1 MAVGTRND
9 STGAENNN
17 NVNNAAN
24 DFALNALQQNNPLNV
39 DLNKSNIPILTLGSK
54 VLTMMNSGI
63 GSEFL
68 NKFVESIKTSYAGE
82 LNTNHGKL
90 LVIPMDNET
99 NKNVAYS
106 SIIVALCKN
115 NVATYFTIVLEG
127 TGRKPLDALTFTN
140 ELATISRN
148 PMQLQRYNETYV
160 TSDVIDA
167 VYHAEIRKQ
176 LAVAL
181 APSNVKFVQ
190 ADAIVIPY
198 YNTELDQAYI
208 RPIASAA
215 LNSCIVE
222 SAKTNSEFL
231 DLNIAESRKQNNAIT
246 LKIENNIIP
255 KTVKDIAGKPVR
267 ADFTVELVA
276 VDNRANTTSI
286 NMQNNKEVATKALG
300 FVDAMPELVN
310 IPGTPNFALTLRPHI
325 IVTSLEGALPTTGY
339 ALLSLVT
346 SVIMSNDDMWIGAV
360 SPKINDTFHDYGS
373 LNILT
378 NLENNTDGKGSP
390 IDFKSLNST
399 ELQTMIKR
407 LFTLAPMLSIDVELC
422 GAQTAVTSIFATAS
436 ASPLSSDPAELKARN
451 KSANEIVLAA
461 NWLTNGNFS
470 AEFSIDNIFI
480 STGIVVPTGKWIDK
494 TGEMRDIRDIDL
506 AMIATLTNDKALIEE
521 WAKSNVPY
529 TISGIDSYSTK
540 ARILSQ
546 LNIGAEIGGKA
557 IRCTFSDQFIV
568 TLANACKTAG
578 LDSRY
583 EPAVA
588 LFNNSSI
595 SMMAGYMRNAGL
607 TNATGFATAYSNGNM
622 NYQTPWTFGQAVYR

>member
-1 MAVGTRND
+1 MAVGIKND
-9 STGAENNN
+9 NIGAENANN
-17 NVNNAAN
+17 TNPTSNFVNE
-24 DFALNALQQNNPLNV
+24 ALKQGNPLNV
-39 DLNKSNIPILTLGSK
+39 DLNKSNVPILTLGSK
-54 VLTMMNSGI
+54 ILSIMNSGI

-68 NKFVESIKTSYAGE
+68 NKFVEAVKTSYAGE
-82 LNTNHGKL
+82 LNTNNGKL
-90 LVIPMDNET
+90 IVIPMDNET
-99 NKNVAYS
+99 NKNIAYS
-106 SIIVALCKN
+106 SIIVALAKGN
-115 NVATYFTIVLEG
+115 IATYFTIVLEG
-127 TGRKPLDALTFTN
+127 TGRKPLDAITFTN
-140 ELATISRN
+140 ELMMLSRN
-148 PMQLQRYNETYV
+148 PHQMNRYNETYV

-167 VYHAEIRKQ
+167 VYHTEIRKQ
-176 LAVAL
+176 LSLVL
-181 APSNVKFVQ
+181 NSNSVKFIQ
-190 ADAIVIPY
+190 ADAMVIPY
-198 YNTELDQAYI
+198 HNVELDQAYI

-222 SAKTNSEFL
+222 SAKTNGEFL
-231 DLNIAESRKQNNAIT
+231 DLNIFESKKQNNAIT

-300 FVDAMPELVN
+300 FVDAMPELVL
-310 IPGTPNFALTLRPHI
+310 IPGTPNYALTLRPHI
-325 IVTSLEGALPTTGY
+325 VVTSLEGALPTTGY

-360 SPKINDTFHDYGS
+360 SPKINDNLHDYGS

-378 NLENNTDGKGSP
+378 NLENNPDGKGSP
-390 IDFKSLNST
+390 IDFKTLNST

-407 LFTLAPMLSIDVELC
+407 LFSLAPMLSIDVELC
-422 GAQTAVTSIFATAS
+422 GAQTSVTSIFATAAANPNS
-436 ASPLSSDPAELKARN
+436 TDEAEKVAREKA
-451 KSANEIVLAA
+451 AQEIIAAA
-461 NWLTNGNFS
+461 NWLTNGGFPKTY
-470 AEFSIDNIFI
+470 SINDIFI
-480 STGIVVPTGKWIDK
+480 NVGIVVPTGKWIDK

-529 TISGIDSYSTK
+529 SISGIDSYTTK
-540 ARILSQ
+540 VRILSQ
-546 LNIGAEIGGKA
+546 LNIGAEISGKA
-557 IRCTFSDQFIV
+557 IRCTFSDQFIG
-568 TLANACKTAG
+568 TLANGCQAAG

-583 EPAVA
+583 EPAVQ

-595 SMMAGYMRNAGL
+595 SMMAGYMKHAGIS
-607 TNATGFATAYSNGNM
+607 NATGFATAYNNGGV

>member
-1 MAVGTRND
+1 MAVGYKND
-9 STGAENNN
+9 NAGAENANN
-17 NVNNAAN
+17 TNPTTNFVNE
-24 DFALNALQQNNPLNV
+24 ALQQGNPLNV

-54 VLTMMNSGI
+54 VLTIMNSGI

-68 NKFVESIKTSYAGE
+68 NKFVEAIKTSYAGE

-99 NKNVAYS
+99 NKNIAYS
-106 SIIVALCKN
+106 SIIVALVKN
-115 NVATYFTIVLEG
+115 NTATYFTIVLEG
-127 TGRKPLDALTFTN
+127 TGRKPLDAITFTN
-140 ELATISRN
+140 ELNTISRN
-148 PMQLQRYNETYV
+148 PMQVQRYNETYV

-167 VYHAEIRKQ
+167 VYHAEIRKT
-176 LAVAL
+176 LAIAL
-181 APSNVKFVQ
+181 APVNTKFVQ

-198 YNTELDQAYI
+198 YNIELDQAYI

-222 SAKTNSEFL
+222 TAKTNSEFL
-231 DLNIAESRKQNNAIT
+231 DLNISESRKQNNAIT

-346 SVIMSNDDMWIGAV
+346 SVIMTNDDMWIGAV
-360 SPKINDTFHDYGS
+360 SPKINDNLHDYGS

-378 NLENNTDGKGSP
+378 NLESNPEGKGAP
-390 IDFKSLNST
+390 IDFKALNST

-422 GAQTAVTSIFATAS
+422 GAQTSVTSIFATAS
-436 ASPLSSDPAELKARN
+436 ASPLSSDPAEVKARN
-451 KSANEIVLAA
+451 KSAHEIILAA
-461 NWLTNGNFS
+461 NWLTDGAFS
-470 AEFSIDNIFI
+470 TNFSIDNIFI

-529 TISGIDSYSTK
+529 AISGIDSYSTK
-540 ARILSQ
+540 VRILSQ
-546 LNIGAEIGGKA
+546 LNINAEIAGKA
-557 IRCTFSDQFIV
+557 IRCTFSDQFII

-583 EPAVA
+583 EPAVQ

-595 SMMAGYMRNAGL
+595 SMMAGYMRNAGI

-622 NYQTPWTFGQAVYR
+622 NYQTPWNFGQAVYR